1 MIAARDL
8 HRFEAMAGS
17 DRRATRYVSFRTKL
31 FAGFAAVIVVLALG
45 MAFAIHRIRQ
55 VSRAQ
60 FERLQGSTQEIAI
73 AERLRWSGELIVS
86 TGRGYLIADGGE
98 LHGEID
104 MATAT
109 FARDLQALRATV
121 PSAESRRLA
130 AVAEE
135 TAARFIAV
143 QQQLVA
149 AKQAGAPR
157 AELEDRFLSELAPL
171 REELGDALDALVHN
185 EDAEIRRDYET
196 ARAQRGALAA
206 ELYTMLAVLVLASL
220 GLALAFANQAT
231 HAYRVEREA
240 KDAARAALAARDEVM
255 GIVAHDLRNP
265 LAAIT
270 MKASVL
276 HGTAPTSD
284 LRDRAGSIENV
295 TMRMEYLIRTMLD
308 VVHAES
314 GSFVLAAAPCPVRP
328 ILDESAALFG
338 DLADVKHVA
347 LAAEAPPELTIR
359 ADRDRVVQVLSVL
372 VGNALR
378 LTPQHGRVRLS
389 ARVDGDHARFD
400 VTDTGP
406 GIAPED
412 VPHVFERFWT
422 GVAPGYK
429 GMGLGL
435 YIAKHLIEAQGG
447 RIWVES
453 DRDRG
458 TTYSFTLPLA

>member
-1 MIAARDL
+1 L
-8 HRFEAMAGS
+8 HRFEVMARPEG
-17 DRRATRYVSFRTKL
+17 RQERHVHFRTKL
-31 FAGFAAVIVVLALG
+31 FAGFAAIIIVLALG
-45 MAFAIHRIRQ
+45 MAFAIHRIRA
-55 VSRAQ
+55 VSRVQVA
-60 FERLQGSTQEIAI
+60 RLQEVTQEIAV
-73 AERLRWSGELIVS
+73 AERLRWAGELIVS
-86 TGRGYLIADGGE
+86 TGRGYLVADGSQ

-104 MATAT
+104 TATAT
-109 FARDLQALRATV
+109 FARDLEALRATV

-130 AVAEE
+130 AAAEA

-157 AELEDRFLSELAPL
+157 AELEDRFLSELTPL

-185 EDAEIRRDYET
+185 EDAEMRRDYDVAH
-196 ARAQRGALAA
+196 ARRAALEA
-206 ELYTMLAVLVLASL
+206 ELYTMLAVLVIASL

-231 HAYRVEREA
+231 RAYRDERDA
-240 KDAARAALAARDEVM
+240 KDSAREALAARDQVM

-276 HGTAPTSD
+276 QGTAPTAE
-284 LRDRAGSIENV
+284 LRERAGSIENV

-314 GSFVLAAAPCPVRP
+314 GSFVLAATACAVRP

-338 DLADVKHVA
+338 DLAEVKHVT
-347 LAAEAPPELTIR
+347 LTTDAPVNLMIR
-359 ADRDRVVQVLSVL
+359 ADHDRVVQVLSVL

-378 LTPQHGRVRLS
+378 LTPQGGRVALAVR
-389 ARVDGDHARFD
+389 AEDEHARFD

-422 GVAPGYK
+422 GTTPGYK

-435 YIAKHLIEAQGG
+435 YISKHLVEAQGG

-453 DRDRG
+453 ERSGG
-458 TTYSFTLPLA
+458 TTFSFTLPLA

>member
-1 MIAARDL
+1 M
-8 HRFEAMAGS
+8 
-17 DRRATRYVSFRTKL
+17 KL
-31 FAGFAAVIVVLALG
+31 LGGFAAIIVVLALG
-45 MAFAIHRIRQ
+45 MAFAIHRIRT
-55 VSRAQ
+55 VSREQ
-60 FERLQGSTQEIAI
+60 VDRLQDSTQEIAI

-86 TGRGYLIADGGE
+86 TGRGYLIADGAALFSE
-98 LHGEID
+98 LD
-104 MATAT
+104 SATAT
-109 FARDLQALRATV
+109 FARDLQALRAAV
-121 PSAESRRLA
+121 PSAEAGRLA
-130 AVAEE
+130 AAAEA
-135 TAARFIAV
+135 TATRFVAV
-143 QQQLVA
+143 QQQLLS
-149 AKQAGAPR
+149 AKRAGASR
-157 AELEDRFLSELAPL
+157 SELEERFVTELAPL
-171 REELGDALDALVHN
+171 RQELGDALDALVHN
-185 EDAEIRRDYET
+185 EEREIRQDYE
-196 ARAQRGALAA
+196 AAHAQRGALQT
-206 ELYTMLAVLVLASL
+206 ELYTMLAILVLASL
-220 GLALAFANQAT
+220 GLALMFANQA
-231 HAYRVEREA
+231 ARAFRVERAA
-240 KDAARAALAARDEVM
+240 KDSARAALAARDEVM

-270 MKASVL
+270 LKASVL
-276 HGTAPTSD
+276 HGTAPTPD
-284 LRDRAGSIENV
+284 LRERAGSIENV

-314 GSFVLAAAPCPVRP
+314 GSFVLAAAPCSVRP

-338 DLADVKHVA
+338 DLAEVKHVT
-347 LAAEAPPELTIR
+347 LAAEAPQGLTIR

-378 LTPQHGRVRLS
+378 LTPQHGRVQLA
-389 ARVDGDHARFD
+389 ARVEDDHARLD

-453 DRDRG
+453 ERDRG